1 MYTVYVLR
9 SQKDGKRYIGYTSDL
24 RRRLAEHNAGE
35 TKSTRWRRP
44 FDVVYTE
51 MFEEKTEAQ
60 RREKFFKSGAG
71 RKELKRLLGNDAR

>member
-24 RRRLAEHNAGE
+24 RRRLCEHNGGE
-35 TKSTRWRRP
+35 TTSTRWRRP
-44 FDVVYTE
+44 FVVVYTE
-51 MFEEKTEAQ
+51 IFEDKAEAQ

-71 RKELKRLLGNDAR
+71 RNESKRLLGNDAR